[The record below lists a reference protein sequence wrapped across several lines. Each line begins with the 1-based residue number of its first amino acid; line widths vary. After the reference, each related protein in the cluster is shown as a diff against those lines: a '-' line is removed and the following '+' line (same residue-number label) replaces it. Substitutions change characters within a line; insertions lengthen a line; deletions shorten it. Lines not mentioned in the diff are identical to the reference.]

1 MVRRGKVVN
10 PNLDNGPITK
20 NILSQTFKDIGP
32 ALKTEETTVAPNP
45 YPTVDEIPVKVTMR
59 RSNRHYNGPNYLHAC
74 RVQREFD
81 TMNIKRRDE
90 QTIWNAEIKPR
101 YDEIR
106 QPCLDQQTSKI
117 AWVSCTRI
125 YCSRYWQDKITNDCF
140 PVQVPERREQK
151 PYLIID
157 TIGYQVTKRYRGSQ
171 VGKLEA
177 HTETR
182 ERALAHIQ
190 SPKLVTEW
198 RQQVQ
203 NEIDIEEQEK
213 LDREHE
219 EIQQDIQELERECEQ
234 ENAEYEKDIFGQLSK
249 EQLQRTL
256 EAAASEKGRPLTT
269 QEKEDIIL
277 DHELR
282 KMETAYQLELATRNE
297 YPDDIKCA
305 KGECSMDH
313 PWGKGTR
320 HLLPW
325 RDKKDPHTVH
335 DGQGETYLYENGNIT
350 REIDHLKVF
359 VNGRNQGIDFDIIP
373 VLKHDLV
380 LGYPWLLRYNPQFNW
395 RTGQVDCE
403 DHPSDDENDSGYDD
417 TRSQTSTDES
427 SEDRRDKGRNKRIGR
442 TIATL
447 KGQFRQLNQDIK
459 QMKQIAA
466 KESAER
472 LKYIPPEYRIYEKL
486 FQEELDTKL
495 PQHMDYD
502 IEIVLKDGKNPK
514 LFPIYNLSRDELDT
528 LREWIN
534 DMLRERIHQTVKIL
548 SRIPGHVRTK
558 TQLQQVKTCSGLSA
572 TQRDHTKR

>member
-1 MVRRGKVVN
+1 MNTPTTSTVPKSNAAWTTHGEKAHA
-10 PNLDNGPITK
+10 
-20 NILSQTFKDIGP
+20 IL
-32 ALKTEETTVAPNP
+32 
-45 YPTVDEIPVKVTMR
+45 
-59 RSNRHYNGPNYLHAC
+59 
-74 RVQREFD
+74 
-81 TMNIKRRDE
+81 
-90 QTIWNAEIKPR
+90 
-101 YDEIR
+101 
-106 QPCLDQQTSKI
+106 
-117 AWVSCTRI
+117 
-125 YCSRYWQDKITNDCF
+125 
-140 PVQVPERREQK
+140 
-151 PYLIID
+151 
-157 TIGYQVTKRYRGSQ
+157 
-171 VGKLEA
+171 
-177 HTETR
+177 
-182 ERALAHIQ
+182 
-190 SPKLVTEW
+190 
-198 RQQVQ
+198 
-203 NEIDIEEQEK
+203 
-213 LDREHE
+213 
-219 EIQQDIQELERECEQ
+219 
-234 ENAEYEKDIFGQLSK
+234 
-249 EQLQRTL
+249 
-256 EAAASEKGRPLTT
+256 
-269 QEKEDIIL
+269 
-277 DHELR
+277 
-282 KMETAYQLELATRNE
+282 
-297 YPDDIKCA
+297 
-305 KGECSMDH
+305 
-313 PWGKGTR
+313 
-320 HLLPW
+320 
-325 RDKKDPHTVH
+325 H

-427 SEDRRDKGRNKRIGR
+427 SEDRRDKASPIPEVTRHKYRKGRNKRIGR

-534 DMLRERIHQTVKIL
+534 DMLRKGYIRP
-548 SRIPGHVRTK
+548 SRSSAGYPVMFVPKPNSNKLRLVVDYRQLNEITQKDRTPLPLINK
-558 TQLQQVKTCSGLSA
+558 LKDHYSTKNGSPRSISNPLTTSSA
-572 TQRDHTKR
+572 